1 MPEFS
6 TAQRKE
12 LTAKKMALP
21 DGSYPI
27 RNVSDLKNAIASFGR
42 AKNPALTK
50 KWIIKRAKELN
61 ATELLPEAWG
71 VDSVEQSE
79 SCSEND
85 IMHYGVLGMKWGVR
99 KKKAQ
104 AVSGKT
110 SAKKSVSRK
119 EQKKRADSKTSPDYN
134 ESKFVRNR
142 NVKSMSNADLKKA
155 INRMQLEQQYK
166 QLSQNDKSAAQKMGE
181 QFVKSLISSGTQ
193 LLVSEITKQV
203 KKKL

>member
-50 KWIIKRAKELN
+50 KWIIKCAKELN

-79 SCSEND
+79 SGSEND

-99 KKKAQ
+99 KKKTQ
-104 AVSGKT
+104 
-110 SAKKSVSRK
+110 SVSRK
-119 EQKKRADSKTSPDYN
+119 EQKKRANEKTSPDYN

-193 LLVSEITKQV
+193 LLVGEITKQA
-203 KKKL
+203 KKRL